1 MRFLCLVQL
10 LNFTLEI
17 YVPVMITAI
26 LKKLNII
33 HIHISNFKKLS
44 MNNIHYNKITELIS
58 SKILIILICTISAIG
73 ESSIIQH

>member
-26 LKKLNII
+26 LKIEYNAY
-33 HIHISNFKKLS
+33 SYTNFKKLS

-58 SKILIILICTISAIG
+58 SKILIILICTTSAIG
-73 ESSIIQH
+73 KSQ

>member
-26 LKKLNII
+26 LKLNII